1 MTDPDVYEVQRHYPQ
16 VFLACH
22 VDHVRAAST
31 KWHISS
37 QDASV
42 LAHLDVERGVS
53 PRCLAAHLGVA
64 PSTLSAA
71 LARLSTLGYLTSEVG
86 QHDRRHR
93 EIRLTARGAQAM
105 ASTSV
110 LDAGRTKAL
119 LGQLTPAERRVA
131 LRGLALLADAARRLT
146 LKEHA

>member
-1 MTDPDVYEVQRHYPQ
+1 MTDADVYEVQRLYPQ

-22 VDHVRAAST
+22 VDHIRAAST

-53 PRCLAAHLGVA
+53 PRSLAAHLGVA
-64 PSTLSAA
+64 ASTLSAA
-71 LARLSTLGYLTSEVG
+71 IARLSRLGYLTSEVG

-93 EIRLTARGAQAM
+93 EVRLTSRGAQAM

-110 LDAGRTKAL
+110 LDASRTKAM
-119 LGQLTPAERRVA
+119 LGQLRPAERRVA
-131 LRGLALLADAARRLT
+131 LRGLALLARAARRLT